1 LEEKVMELANLDGVE
16 IEFDV
21 RGSGETL
28 MLVHGAIL
36 ADALLPLIEE
46 PLIADNYRV
55 VSHHRRGF
63 AGSARTAPSF
73 TIDHWVSDCLALL
86 RYLDIPRVHVAG
98 HSYGAVISLQFVLS
112 SPDKVI
118 SLALLEPPILNSNPA
133 SNEFMEKLTPLIET
147 YKKGDK
153 RVATDGFLTLVLGQG
168 YRNVIDKVL
177 PSGAFELA
185 VSDIDNFYQAELNA
199 LGSWS
204 FDEEKAKKIKP
215 PVLSFVGTETTPIF
229 YNSHKLI
236 MKWVEHARQYV
247 VPKATHGLQMWNPKA
262 VAEGLSN
269 FINSNQS

>member
-1 LEEKVMELANLDGVE
+1 MELVNLDGVQ

-21 RGSGETL
+21 RGSGEPL
-28 MLVHGAIL
+28 MLIHGAIL

-46 PLIADNYRV
+46 PLIADNYLV
-55 VSHHRRGF
+55 ISHHRRGF
-63 AGSARTAPSF
+63 AGSARTTASF
-73 TIDHWVSDCLALL
+73 TIDHWVSDGLALL

-118 SLALLEPPILNSNPA
+118 SLALLEPPILNSNPSA
-133 SNEFMEKLTPLIET
+133 NEFMEKLAPLIET

-153 RVATDGFLTLVLGQG
+153 RVATDGFLKLVLRQG

-204 FDEEKAKKIKP
+204 FDEEKAKKIKQ
-215 PVLSFVGTETTPIF
+215 PVLSFVGAETTPIF

-236 MKWVEHARQYV
+236 MKWVEHAQEYV
-247 VPKATHGLQMWNPKA
+247 VPMATHGLQMWNPKA